1 MTAGIE
7 VTSVG
12 FTAAPPADEKR
23 GLLGWVTCV
32 VNCALMLDGITFRR
46 TLAGKYT
53 LSFPARRDASGR
65 EHPYFRPLDDD
76 VRRDLQHQMFQA
88 LGIRQEANR

>member
-1 MTAGIE
+1 MTTCIE

-12 FTAAPPADEKR
+12 FTAAPAADEKR
-23 GLLGWVTCV
+23 GLLGWITCV
-32 VNCALMLDGITFRR
+32 VNGVLMLDGITLRR

-65 EHPYFRPLDDD
+65 EHPYVRPLGDD
-76 VRRDLQHQMFQA
+76 VRRDIESQMFQA
-88 LGIRQEANR
+88 LGIQPKANR